1 MKAVLAERHHKRVAD
16 LDVSDLVVASV
27 VSKLAASTATYPHE
41 VVRARMH
48 VKGLGPFKGTFD
60 VVRDLWAEGGAK
72 SFYRGCGTNLVRFAV
87 QTFILRRLF
96 GRLSSRGLLLCL
108 VVCERS
114 GLNGRMMVVL
124 RRCEQRPP
132 RRSS

>member
-87 QTFILRRLF
+87 QTFILGDSSAASRLAVF
-96 GRLSSRGLLLCL
+96 FFAWWSANARA
-108 VVCERS
+108 
-114 GLNGRMMVVL
+114 
-124 RRCEQRPP
+124 
-132 RRSS
+132 